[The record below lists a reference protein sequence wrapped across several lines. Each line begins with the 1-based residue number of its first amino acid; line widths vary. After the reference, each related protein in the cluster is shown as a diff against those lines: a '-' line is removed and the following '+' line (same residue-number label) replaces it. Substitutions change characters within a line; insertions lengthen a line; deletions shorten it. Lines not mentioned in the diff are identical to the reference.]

1 MQPAILDNEKPYLDY
16 HAGRAV
22 RKASPRTKHALVQG
36 AMLVILRR
44 SAGSDYRVGAEWDC
58 GLSEQLG
65 NKTLLVG
72 DVSAT
77 PRSCKPIRRSAAA
90 SLPRRRSFR
99 RSSLGGPRIDDIY
112 RKIVEMAHITRRQCC
127 MRSQHD
133 SSDH

>member
-1 MQPAILDNEKPYLDY
+1 M
-16 HAGRAV
+16 
-22 RKASPRTKHALVQG
+22 
-36 AMLVILRR
+36 ILRR

-65 NKTLLVG
+65 NKTLLVP
-72 DVSAT
+72 DVGAIAARLQT
-77 PRSCKPIRRSAAA
+77 FRSSAAA

-133 SSDH
+133 SSDHRIA